1 MKQKLTKLKGEID
14 NSTFRVGDFSTLLS
28 AVDRIS
34 RQKNKIKKTWV
45 RQVDLIDICSK
56 LYPTPHSKWTWNI
69 HQDEPYADPQ
79 TKCINK
85 YEKIGIM

>member
-34 RQKNKIKKTWV
+34 RQKNKRKT
-45 RQVDLIDICSK
+45 
-56 LYPTPHSKWTWNI
+56 T
-69 HQDEPYADPQ
+69 
-79 TKCINK
+79 
-85 YEKIGIM
+85 